1 MKKCKKIFA
10 LALVL
15 LCVILV
21 FTSCGNTSGEKET
34 VSDDAEKITGTDGYE
49 NEASSETEK
58 TSKNEASV
66 TEKVTVSRET
76 VTEIKTTSSNEKV
89 NQSSS
94 VKSEEEPIKL
104 KMTYTDNKVSLK
116 DSTDYSV
123 DIKSLHMIKDT
134 DGYNYLVLN
143 YSIKNETNQ
152 KIEMG
157 MWSGIGRAKV
167 LQNGT
172 SLDRYH
178 YLSRESKEA
187 YAGILTGSSLSP
199 TELRPYEVWDITNVY
214 EVYDLS
220 SDITV
225 MFSPISYVTG
235 TEEQVSIVRR
245 FSF

>member
-15 LCVILV
+15 LCAILV
-21 FTSCGNTSGEKET
+21 FTSCGNTSAEKEA
-34 VSDDAEKITGTDGYE
+34 V
-49 NEASSETEK
+49 
-58 TSKNEASV
+58 
-66 TEKVTVSRET
+66 
-76 VTEIKTTSSNEKV
+76 
-89 NQSSS
+89 
-94 VKSEEEPIKL
+94 KL
-104 KMTYTDNKVSLK
+104 KMTYTNNKVSLK

-143 YSIKNETNQ
+143 YSVKNETNQ

-157 MWSGIGRAKV
+157 MWSGIGSAKV
-167 LQNGT
+167 VQNGT
-172 SLDRYH
+172 SLDSYH
-178 YLSRESKEA
+178 DLSRESEEA
-187 YAGILTGSSLSP
+187 YADILTGSTLLP
-199 TELRPYEVWDITNVY
+199 TELRPYEVRDITAVY

-225 MFSPISYVTG
+225 MFSPISYVKG